1 MGVGRGRQALV
12 AWLMGVV
19 LAAPAMA
26 AVSYGQDSGLPS
38 QIVEALALDERGF
51 LWVGTQDGLARF
63 DSHRFLPVDLAYG
76 QAVVDPKVAR
86 LLAVAG
92 AVYVATPRRLH
103 RYDQRDE
110 TLSPVHADGQ
120 ELVGV
125 IDLAADADGS
135 IHAVTQGGQ
144 LYRWRDTG
152 SASAPERV
160 ALDTAAPLPRVVT
173 LGLGRESIWLGT
185 TQGVYRVD
193 RNSLKTERLSLDLPE
208 IQHGAVHVS
217 ALTEDAGGELWI
229 GFWNDG
235 LARYRPQ
242 DGRLRRLLPGTPEA
256 GALRSTSIYR
266 FLHEPGG
273 MVIATNRGLVIY
285 RRDCDC
291 LHGLNHPDWDKVEGS
306 GIIASD
312 VVAEPGGAVW
322 AGVWGTGLVRF
333 SATDRVFER
342 QVRVDGRHDAL
353 AHPIITSLRADTDG
367 RLWIG
372 SYGGGIQ
379 WVDAAARR
387 GGEFWPLNSL
397 PWGERRVE
405 SRFVWSMELDRD
417 ELLIGT
423 GHGLLAWSMRE
434 QRMRDINP
442 DQASIRSSLA
452 LGDGSHLI
460 GTVFGLYRERA
471 RAMEP
476 VLLSSENELGPP
488 AQAAWSLASWHDE
501 IWVGSARGLWRLDR
515 ELAVRAHHDV
525 GPENTQL
532 PGPVVWTQKTDAQGR
547 HWLGTSGG
555 LVEVRRE
562 IDGPRFVRHARS
574 EGTGSQS
581 VGSIEFDR
589 LGQLWLGT
597 PQGLVRYRPATG
609 ERRVFDASDGLISD
623 QLNTNASTND
633 GQRLYFGGVG
643 GLIAFDPLA
652 IPEPEIALHPQ
663 VVQLRLGQGAWQPPS
678 ALTLERDHPSLHVEL
693 SAHHFEHPEQVRYAY
708 RWSPGEA
715 GFTELGDARSA
726 VFSRLPSGKHQ
737 LELRASLTDDPTAAA
752 IDTVLDVTVRPAWHE
767 TWWGR
772 AGLLLGLASL
782 GYAVMAG
789 RSRQIRQQAQA
800 LARVVRER
808 TQELSAAKDA
818 LELANVRLQSQAST
832 DPLTGL
838 DNRRRLFDVAAQL
851 QRQGRNLAVV
861 LIDLDYFKRI
871 NDEHGHQTGDTVLS
885 DFADVMRATFGDN
898 ASCSRYGGEEFLALV
913 DESEGPALTTL
924 AEQLLER
931 VRTRRIASA
940 TGVAVGYTASIGI
953 ARGLPGESF
962 ESLIRRADQALYRA
976 KETGRNRYVLA

>member
-1 MGVGRGRQALV
+1 MGVCRGRQALV
-12 AWLMGVV
+12 GVLLWIA
-19 LAAPAMA
+19 LAMPAAA

-103 RYDQRDE
+103 RYDQRAE
-110 TLSPVHADGQ
+110 TLSPVLADGE
-120 ELVGV
+120 ELGGV
-125 IDLAADADGS
+125 IDLAADADGT

-144 LYRWRDTG
+144 LYRWRDAG
-152 SASAPERV
+152 AASAPGRV
-160 ALDTAAPLPRVVT
+160 MLETAAPLPRVVT
-173 LGLGRESIWLGT
+173 LGLGREALWLGT
-185 TQGVYRVD
+185 TRGVYRVD
-193 RNSLKTERLSLDLPE
+193 RTSLKTEYLRLDLPE

-217 ALTEDAGGELWI
+217 AVTEDAEGELWI

-273 MVIATNRGLVIY
+273 MVIATNRGLVVY

-291 LHGLNHPDWDKVEGS
+291 LHGLNHPDWDEVEGS

-333 SATDRVFER
+333 SASDRVFER
-342 QVRVDGRHDAL
+342 QVRVDGRRDAL
-353 AHPIITSLRADTDG
+353 AHPLITALHADADG

-379 WVDAAARR
+379 WVDAAARHQ
-387 GGEFWPLNSL
+387 GEFWPLSSL

-405 SRFVWSMELDRD
+405 SRFIWSMEFMRD
-417 ELLIGT
+417 ELLVGT

-434 QRMRDINP
+434 QRMRDIAP
-442 DQASIRSSLA
+442 ELASVRSSLD
-452 LGDGSHLI
+452 LGDGTHLI
-460 GTVFGLYRERA
+460 GTVFGVHRERDGVL
-471 RAMEP
+471 EP
-476 VLLSSENELGPP
+476 VPLAVESDLGPP
-488 AQAAWSLASWHDE
+488 AQAAWSLASWQDE

-515 ELAVRAHHDV
+515 ALAVRAHHDV
-525 GPENTQL
+525 GPADTQL

-562 IDGPRFVRHARS
+562 HDGTRFVRHARA

-589 LGQLWLGT
+589 SGQLWLGT
-597 PQGLVRYRPATG
+597 PRGLVRYRPATG
-609 ERRVFDASDGLISD
+609 ERRLFDASDGLISD

-633 GQRLYFGGVG
+633 GQRLYFGGVD

-652 IPEPEIALHPQ
+652 IVESETALNPQ

-678 ALTLERDHPSLHVEL
+678 ALTLAHDHPSLHVEL

-726 VFSRLPSGKHQ
+726 VFSRLPSGKQ
-737 LELRASLTDDPTAAA
+737 RLELRASLLQFPDSAVVTSA
-752 IDTVLDVTVRPAWHE
+752 LDVTVLPAWYE

-772 AGLLLGLASL
+772 STLVLALVALGYAAVYWRSRQVRQQALGLA
-782 GYAVMAG
+782 
-789 RSRQIRQQAQA
+789 RE
-800 LARVVRER
+800 VRER

-818 LELANVRLQSQAST
+818 LELANVRLQRQAST

-838 DNRRRLFDVAAQL
+838 DNRRRLFDVAAQW
-851 QRQGRNLAVV
+851 QREGRALAVI

-871 NDEHGHQTGDTVLS
+871 NDEHGHQTGDTVLA
-885 DFADVMRATFGDN
+885 DFADAMRATFGDN
-898 ASCSRYGGEEFLALV
+898 GSCSRYGGEEFLALV
-913 DESEGPALTTL
+913 DESQGSSLTIL

-931 VRTRRIASA
+931 VRARRVEGANGA
-940 TGVAVGYTASIGI
+940 AVGYTASIGI
-953 ARGLPGESF
+953 ARGLPGENF

-976 KETGRNRYVLA
+976 KETGRDHFVLA

>member
-1 MGVGRGRQALV
+1 MGACRRRQGLAGL
-12 AWLMGVV
+12 WLWIAMAMP
-19 LAAPAMA
+19 AAA

-76 QAVVDPKVAR
+76 QTVVDPKVTR
-86 LLAVAG
+86 LLAVPG
-92 AVYVATPRRLH
+92 AVYVATPRTLH
-103 RYDQRDE
+103 RYDQASE
-110 TLSPVHADGQ
+110 TLSPVRADSE

-125 IDLAADADGS
+125 IDLAADADGTL
-135 IHAVTQGGQ
+135 HAVTQGGQ

-152 SASAPERV
+152 VASAPGRV
-160 ALDTAAPLPRVVT
+160 ALETAAPLPRVVT
-173 LGLGRESIWLGT
+173 LGLGREALWLGT
-185 TQGVYRVD
+185 TRGVYRVD
-193 RNSLKTERLSLDLPE
+193 RASSKTELLHLDLPE

-217 ALTEDAGGELWI
+217 AVTEDAEGELWI
-229 GFWNDG
+229 GFWLDG
-235 LARYRPQ
+235 LARFSPR
-242 DGRLRRLLPGTPEA
+242 DGRVQRLMPGQPGA

-266 FLHEPGG
+266 FLHEPAGLL
-273 MVIATNRGLVIY
+273 IATNRGLVVY

-291 LHGLNHPDWDKVEGS
+291 LRGLNHPDWDEIEGS

-312 VVAEPGGAVW
+312 MAAEPGGAVW

-333 SATDRVFER
+333 STNDRVFER
-342 QVRVDGRHDAL
+342 QVRVDGRRDAL
-353 AHPIITSLRADTDG
+353 AHPLITALHADADG

-387 GGEFWPLNSL
+387 AGEFWPLVSL

-405 SRFVWSMELDRD
+405 SRFIWSMEFMRD
-417 ELLIGT
+417 KLLVGT

-434 QRMRDINP
+434 QRLRDI
-442 DQASIRSSLA
+442 DADLTSVRSSLA

-460 GTVFGLYRERA
+460 GTVFGLYRERDGA
-471 RAMEP
+471 LEP
-476 VLLSSENELGPP
+476 MPLATESDLGPP
-488 AQAAWSLASWHDE
+488 AQAVWSLASWQDE

-515 ELAVRAHHDV
+515 ALAVRAHHDV
-525 GPENTQL
+525 GAAATQL

-562 IDGPRFVRHARS
+562 ADGPHFVRHARAD
-574 EGTGSQS
+574 GTGSQS
-581 VGSIEFDR
+581 VGSIEFDA

-597 PQGLVRYRPATG
+597 PRGLVRYRPATG

-652 IPEPEIALHPQ
+652 IPESETALNPQ
-663 VVQLRLGQGAWQPPS
+663 VVQLRLGQGAWRPPS
-678 ALTLERDHPSLHVEL
+678 ALTLAHDHPSLHVEL
-693 SAHHFEHPEQVRYAY
+693 SAHHFEHPEQVRYSY

-726 VFSRLPSGKHQ
+726 VFSRLPSGHQ
-737 LELRASLTDDPTAAA
+737 RLELRATLLQNPDS
-752 IDTVLDVTVRPAWHE
+752 TVVASALDVTVLPAWHE

-772 AGLLLGLASL
+772 AALLLALVGLGYAAVYGRSYQVRRQALGLA
-782 GYAVMAG
+782 
-789 RSRQIRQQAQA
+789 RD
-800 LARVVRER
+800 VRER

-818 LELANVRLQSQAST
+818 LELANVRLQRQAST

-838 DNRRRLFDVAAQL
+838 DNRRRLFDVATQL
-851 QRQGRNLAVV
+851 QRQGRDLAVI

-871 NDEHGHQTGDTVLS
+871 NDEHGHHTGDTVLE

-913 DESEGPALTTL
+913 DDRQGPALATL

-931 VRTRRIASA
+931 VRTRRVASA
-940 TGVAVGYTASIGI
+940 TGAAVGYTASIGI

-976 KETGRNRYVLA
+976 KESGRNRYVLA